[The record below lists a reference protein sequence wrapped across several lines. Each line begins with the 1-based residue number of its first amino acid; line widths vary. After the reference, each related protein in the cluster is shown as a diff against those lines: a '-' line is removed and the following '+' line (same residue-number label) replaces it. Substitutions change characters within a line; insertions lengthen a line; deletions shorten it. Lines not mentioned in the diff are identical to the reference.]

1 VTIEIVAQEGLFAV
15 KLPDGWEN
23 NDMPDTFDT
32 RGDAIN
38 WVLANYPDA
47 TIEHVHAD
55 YELEE

>member
-1 VTIEIVAQEGLFAV
+1 LFAV